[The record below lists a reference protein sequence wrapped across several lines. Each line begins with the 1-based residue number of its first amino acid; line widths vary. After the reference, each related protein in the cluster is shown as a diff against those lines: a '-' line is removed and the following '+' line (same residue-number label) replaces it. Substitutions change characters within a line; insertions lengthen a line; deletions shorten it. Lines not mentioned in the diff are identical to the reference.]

1 MKNTFRLL
9 MRITALFFIVA
20 VVVESATQNYRCA
33 AYAMLCILYILML
46 IRDDI
51 FIEKMVNEIKRI
63 IRGED
68 RQ

>member
-1 MKNTFRLL
+1 MIISYRTL
-9 MRITALFFIVA
+9 MLINALFFIVS
-20 VVVESATQNYRCA
+20 VVVEVATKNYRCA
-33 AYAMLCILYILML
+33 TYATLCILHILML

-63 IRGED
+63 IRGEN